1 MRREEEEKERQLEEI
16 RLAKEEKER
25 QEKERKQRMREKKA
39 EKVAR
44 QKAEGTY
51 LTPKQKEELAR
62 ARAKLEAMGNLTNFS
77 SHVALTPFSLL
88 KTPLGKHGDCVVH
101 LLSFIGDFQCKSED
115 DSCIV
120 FASVLV

>member
-1 MRREEEEKERQLEEI
+1 MEHQERLKEEEERMRREEEEKERQLEEI

-62 ARAKLEAMGNLTNFS
+62 ARAKLEAMGTFS
-77 SHVALTPFSLL
+77 SHLALTPFSL
-88 KTPLGKHGDCVVH
+88 
-101 LLSFIGDFQCKSED
+101 
-115 DSCIV
+115 
-120 FASVLV
+120 SVLALFYTCRRLIMQE

>member
-62 ARAKLEAMGNLTNFS
+62 ARAKLEAMGNFFYTS
-77 SHVALTPFSLL
+77 
-88 KTPLGKHGDCVVH
+88 H
-101 LLSFIGDFQCKSED
+101 LLRTRSCKGRLENM
-115 DSCIV
+115 V
-120 FASVLV
+120 TA